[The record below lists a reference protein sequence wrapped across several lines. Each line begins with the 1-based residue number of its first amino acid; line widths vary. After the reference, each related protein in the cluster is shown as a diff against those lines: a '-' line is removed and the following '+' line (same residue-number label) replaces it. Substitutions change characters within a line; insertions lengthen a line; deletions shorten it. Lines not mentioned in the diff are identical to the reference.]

1 MKTIHFSVLL
11 VALLASC
18 APMKSSV
25 STETDIRAD
34 TARHEHR
41 LAQDAA
47 ERTTQAATTSQ
58 SEEISV
64 QRGVRSEVIP
74 PRTASVTV
82 TEENLRNLPEGAA
95 YTARDGALTLEARR
109 EGEIFRITAWCDS
122 LARRIEYY
130 EATSVRQSRQVDSLE
145 RCLTQAREA
154 YDLLAETAS
163 AEQVQTLDE
172 RTRSPAHR
180 GGWMLLGMILGAI
193 GGWWAYKTDII
204 HKLIKIF

>member
-1 MKTIHFSVLL
+1 MKTIRFSVLL
-11 VALLASC
+11 VALLAGC
-18 APMKSSV
+18 APMKNSV
-25 STETDIRAD
+25 TTETDIRAD
-34 TARHEHR
+34 TARLERR
-41 LAQDAA
+41 LVQDTAV
-47 ERTTQAATTSQ
+47 RTMQAATTSQ

-64 QRGVRSEVIP
+64 QRGVHSEAIP

-95 YTARDGALTLEARR
+95 YTARDGSLTLEARR
-109 EGEIFRITAWCDS
+109 EGEIFRITARCDS

-154 YDLLAETAS
+154 YDLLAGTAS
-163 AEQVQTLDE
+163 AKQVRRLDE
-172 RTRSPAHR
+172 RTRSPARR
-180 GGWMLLGMILGAI
+180 GGWMLFGMLLGTL
-193 GGWWAYKTDII
+193 GGWWVHKTDII